1 MLSFHPI
8 MIFSPIPYGPPHF
21 MFEIVSDAGEQVIR
35 PATPVAATR
44 ADNDVSGSYFAT
56 PNTTSSWAIQ
66 SAILRCEIIQ
76 VTNTVTFT
84 MRRAAKNGLSCL
96 SHLSQTFTASNT
108 KINMSIDSPQLVYP
122 KCFFTFSNS
131 KINDNKKAGNFD

>member
-1 MLSFHPI
+1 MLFFHPI
-8 MIFSPIPYGPPHF
+8 MIFSPIPYGPLDF
-21 MFEIVSDAGEQVIR
+21 IFEIVSDAGEQVIR

-44 ADNDVSGSYFAT
+44 ADDDVSGSYFAT

-84 MRRAAKNGLSCL
+84 MRRATENGLSCL
-96 SHLSQTFTASNT
+96 SHFSQTFTASNT
-108 KINMSIDSPQLVYP
+108 KINMNIDKSSTRLSKV
-122 KCFFTFSNS
+122 FFTFSNS
-131 KINDNKKAGNFD
+131 KINDDKKAGNFD